1 MLKCG
6 CIISVMIIYFVNI
19 PVGLPLSMQCK
30 LSILSEVISNLVTCG
45 SLDEYKCTSINSHTK
60 NGWFTMYGSKHI
72 KLVVNFILTIFWN
85 TWIYDT
91 HPITNYNQV
100 KSPFSL
106 IFTYFTHAWKTILFI
121 VILNFIFLLS
131 DFKT

>member
-30 LSILSEVISNLVTCG
+30 LRILSEVISNLVTCG

-100 KSPFSL
+100 KSPFLS
-106 IFTYFTHAWKTILFI
+106 YFHLFYTCMENYFVYCYI
-121 VILNFIFLLS
+121 EFYFFVEWF
-131 DFKT
+131 